1 MWLEYFILGCFGVVL
16 AENQIQKLKET
27 NQRNDCDVDCEAES
41 VACIENCDI
50 TDQECVR
57 NCLSSVLHFVRDAD
71 SLKLSDIFVENRY
84 KEMKSI
90 ALMNATETKN
100 RSWC

>member
-16 AENQIQKLKET
+16 AENQNQKLKET
-27 NQRNDCDVDCEAES
+27 NQRNDCDGDCEAQS

-57 NCLSSVLHFVRDAD
+57 NCLSLVLHFVRDAD
-71 SLKLSDIFVENRY
+71 SLQLPDLFVENQL

-100 RSWC
+100 LSWC

>member
-1 MWLEYFILGCFGVVL
+1 MWLKYFILGWFGVVL
-16 AENQIQKLKET
+16 AENQIQKLQEA
-27 NQRNDCDVDCEAES
+27 NQRNDCDVDCEAQS

-57 NCLSSVLHFVRDAD
+57 NCLSLVLLIFKDAGSQELPD
-71 SLKLSDIFVENRY
+71 LFVENRY

-100 RSWC
+100 LSWC